1 MKITE
6 ILNKTLNT
14 INEVTPLLADCI
26 NVLSEKILIAN
37 GENVDNEG
45 NVLYED
51 TDHEEVSDENLEK
64 MSTVENQVFNALGN
78 LIRAKEALGAKLEI
92 HEVMLKA
99 QYEYEMGEAMEMYRE
114 YRNMEE
120 ILNDGEKNDGDNEE

>member
-78 LIRAKEALGAKLEI
+78 LIRAKEALGAKLEF
-92 HEVMLKA
+92 HEVMLKT

-114 YRNMEE
+114 YKNMEE
-120 ILNDGEKNDGDNEE
+120 ILNDDKEDKTEEQ